1 MSKILVL
8 TGATGKKSRKPSS
21 KIESS
26 LTIREDQQIQ
36 CSAGN
41 KGEPLDKHSAWGG
54 MRHINIL
61 INQRSFQFLC
71 QFILKKSR
79 SSLS

>member
-54 MRHINIL
+54 V
-61 INQRSFQFLC
+61 
-71 QFILKKSR
+71 
-79 SSLS
+79 